1 MKLGY
6 SEFSFGYAFTEN
18 LIRATPVAPHGAPI
32 FPNLVQEAQLGYD
45 VRLDL
50 PGSPIFFQ
58 YKLPQLMSRNSAK
71 EVSKKNL
78 PGISAPFFRMPLMS
92 KGMSNQHQR
101 LIDLEGK
108 FPGTVFYAS
117 PMMHSL
123 GEFNSAYR
131 AVSVHTRSVFFSPSE
146 IGVLPDNEEHIVAYK
161 HGQGVGY
168 FCSEPKMINAFKYE
182 QLSGKLQ
189 HLFNG
194 KGFESILSASR
205 YLREMVAQSVSSS
218 MRNSEAQILESVRAR
233 RDSRVSEASLSRR
246 REQVVE
252 NILVAREMA
261 RVDLG
266 VDVLIAQPAQ

>member
-131 AVSVHTRSVFFSPSE
+131 AVSDV
-146 IGVLPDNEEHIVAYK
+146 
-161 HGQGVGY
+161 
-168 FCSEPKMINAFKYE
+168 AFKSRFTWLVLQIDIAIIDLSKEVRDFDDFNLIIEALKQRFKRDDSIGKVNADRGYE
-182 QLSGKLQ
+182 TKKKFGEI
-189 HLFNG
+189 N
-194 KGFESILSASR
+194 SR
-205 YLREMVAQSVSSS
+205 
-218 MRNSEAQILESVRAR
+218 
-233 RDSRVSEASLSRR
+233 
-246 REQVVE
+246 
-252 NILVAREMA
+252 
-261 RVDLG
+261 
-266 VDVLIAQPAQ
+266 